1 MSIYRQH
8 LIKINSFIFLLIVS
22 GLTYTAIAWSAGKTG
37 NTDGCNCHGSA
48 NSSTKV
54 TLTSENGGFTFE
66 PGSKTKFTVAV
77 DNLSMNKA
85 GMNVGI
91 KTSESGG
98 SDIGTLSSGTGT
110 KIQSGEVTHNG
121 KQTLINGKF
130 DFTFDWTAPS
140 THGEY
145 WIRGVANAVN
155 DNGGANGDQ
164 WNKFTTQKIVVA
176 GITVSVPNGGENWC
190 VGTTQNITWKSN
202 GVENVKI
209 EYSTNDGANW
219 NLITGSTPSTSGSF
233 SWTIPNGVTPS
244 NSNRIRISDAS
255 NSSRNDIS
263 NNTFALAGEVSIT
276 TQPLSDETCT
286 GQSFTMSVVVTGSG
300 HQYQWR
306 KNGNPINGAT
316 QSTYSRSSA
325 TLGDAGEYDCQ
336 IITSC
341 GTSITSAKAQ
351 LDVFQSPN
359 FVTQPTSKAGCEGSS
374 ITLAAN
380 IDGEFTSLQWL
391 KNGQPITGA
400 TSSSYVI
407 NDLKQSDV
415 ADYTL
420 KVISEKCSNEITSS
434 IAKVSINREPKF
446 VTQPNSV
453 SGCEG
458 TEIKLSA
465 QVDGAISAFQWYK
478 DENRITGAISR
489 ELTISDL
496 ESTDAGSYKL
506 ELIGICGM
514 KLFSEIA
521 VLTINSRPVISLQP
535 TNKEVFV
542 DENVTLTVSAENPG
556 GEENDLSYQWKKDG
570 NNIADE
576 TDASITIEKIN
587 LSNAGKYTVE
597 VKNKCDLVA
606 VSNEAEIKV
615 LENNGGPSITTNID
629 VIDFG
634 DVAIGEIKSEK
645 SKISI
650 TNTGDEVLIIT
661 AIDINGSESSSFRFT
676 STSFPLNV
684 VPNSK
689 IDLDLDF
696 EPTKL
701 GLHQAVMTIASNSV
715 NNVAIDLR
723 GNGIDNGT
731 IICNLS
737 TLSFG
742 SVVIN
747 EEVEMKFEIENPTTK
762 NITVTEIMVSSSDFN
777 FSVLNDPII
786 EPNTKR
792 EIVVTFL
799 PTEEKDY
806 DEVLSISTDDGKTL
820 EIALTASAIQSSVW
834 NGVPTIN
841 SAKSYPNPSEG
852 SISLELNFEVA
863 QKYQVSIVDMNG
875 VVQLTYNEYST
886 VGKNVVV
893 WNGRDKTN
901 SKVAKGTYFALIKV
915 GDDIQTIQFV
925 LQ

>member
-1 MSIYRQH
+1 
-8 LIKINSFIFLLIVS
+8 
-22 GLTYTAIAWSAGKTG
+22 
-37 NTDGCNCHGSA
+37 
-48 NSSTKV
+48 
-54 TLTSENGGFTFE
+54 
-66 PGSKTKFTVAV
+66 
-77 DNLSMNKA
+77 
-85 GMNVGI
+85 
-91 KTSESGG
+91 
-98 SDIGTLSSGTGT
+98 
-110 KIQSGEVTHNG
+110 
-121 KQTLINGKF
+121 
-130 DFTFDWTAPS
+130 
-140 THGEY
+140 
-145 WIRGVANAVN
+145 
-155 DNGGANGDQ
+155 
-164 WNKFTTQKIVVA
+164 
-176 GITVSVPNGGENWC
+176 
-190 VGTTQNITWKSN
+190 
-202 GVENVKI
+202 
-209 EYSTNDGANW
+209 
-219 NLITGSTPSTSGSF
+219 
-233 SWTIPNGVTPS
+233 
-244 NSNRIRISDAS
+244 
-255 NSSRNDIS
+255 
-263 NNTFALAGEVSIT
+263 
-276 TQPLSDETCT
+276 
-286 GQSFTMSVVVTGSG
+286 
-300 HQYQWR
+300 
-306 KNGNPINGAT
+306 
-316 QSTYSRSSA
+316 
-325 TLGDAGEYDCQ
+325 
-336 IITSC
+336 
-341 GTSITSAKAQ
+341 
-351 LDVFQSPN
+351 
-359 FVTQPTSKAGCEGSS
+359 
-374 ITLAAN
+374 
-380 IDGEFTSLQWL
+380 
-391 KNGQPITGA
+391 
-400 TSSSYVI
+400 
-407 NDLKQSDV
+407 
-415 ADYTL
+415 
-420 KVISEKCSNEITSS
+420 
-434 IAKVSINREPKF
+434 
-446 VTQPNSV
+446 
-453 SGCEG
+453 
-458 TEIKLSA
+458 
-465 QVDGAISAFQWYK
+465 
-478 DENRITGAISR
+478 
-489 ELTISDL
+489 
-496 ESTDAGSYKL
+496 
-506 ELIGICGM
+506 M

-542 DENVTLTVSAENPG
+542 DESVTLTVSAENPG
-556 GEENDLSYQWKKDG
+556 GEENDLTYQWKKDG

-587 LSNAGKYTVE
+587 LSDAGKYTVE

-629 VIDFG
+629 VLDFG

-661 AIDINGSESSSFRFT
+661 AIDINGSESSSFRLT

-715 NNVAIDLR
+715 NNVSIDLR

-731 IICNLS
+731 IISNLS